1 MPSFI
6 ISARL
11 TTHFSRII
19 VFCGHGS
26 ETKNNAYATAL
37 DCGACGARH
46 GGSNAKI
53 LAYILNQKNVRNY
66 LHNRNIHIPGSTIF
80 IASEHNTTTDDME
93 FFISDDVNKTV
104 NHSILSELKKDMLT
118 AKTINNQWRGQ
129 KLSEKFNNHN
139 DISKNSIDWAQTR
152 PEWGLARNASFIIA
166 PRAMSQ
172 HIDLD
177 GRAFLHSYDWRQDND
192 GSSLT
197 AILTAP
203 MVVAQ
208 WINNQYLFSLL
219 DNVAYGSG
227 SKITHNVAGKI
238 GIMQG
243 NGSDLMHGLPL
254 QSLYRTDTQAYH
266 EPVRLTTVVYA
277 PRTLVQEIVLRSDV
291 LKKLFCNEW
300 VMLFCI
306 DPEDENIYVLNPG
319 LSWINY
325 V

>member
-1 MPSFI
+1 
-6 ISARL
+6 
-11 TTHFSRII
+11 
-19 VFCGHGS
+19 
-26 ETKNNAYATAL
+26 
-37 DCGACGARH
+37 
-46 GGSNAKI
+46 
-53 LAYILNQKNVRNY
+53 
-66 LHNRNIHIPGSTIF
+66 
-80 IASEHNTTTDDME
+80 
-93 FFISDDVNKTV
+93 
-104 NHSILSELKKDMLT
+104 
-118 AKTINNQWRGQ
+118 
-129 KLSEKFNNHN
+129 
-139 DISKNSIDWAQTR
+139 
-152 PEWGLARNASFIIA
+152 
-166 PRAMSQ
+166 MSQ